1 MPRLYFHST
10 IFCMVISLHFVSTP
24 VMSADRNGDHKWT
37 PTKMFEKKDTN
48 KNGFL
53 TLEEFKQGGSEKF
66 LQNAEKRFSKLDT
79 NHDDKVSLD
88 ELKSGWADMT
98 RNKKKP
104 SALQK

>member
-1 MPRLYFHST
+1 MTHLPLFSA
-10 IFCMVISLHFVSTP
+10 CLPVVIGLCLISP
-24 VMSADRNGDHKWT
+24 QAQSAEKDETKKWT
-37 PTKMFEKKDTN
+37 ATKMFEKKDTN

-66 LQNAEKRFSKLDT
+66 FQNAEKRFSKLDT

-104 SALQK
+104 SSLQK